1 MEPKFKT
8 SFIPK
13 KQVTTISAP
22 AGNGR
27 AVSFIM
33 LLATVIF
40 LASVLFAAGVFLYK
54 KTIEQQLVAQG
65 EQLEIVRQSFDPA
78 FIARAS
84 RLNQRIIASSRILNR
99 HLSPSRIF
107 ELLEQ
112 STLQTISF
120 DSLKFNN
127 NVEGKIT
134 ITGSGQ
140 GREFSSIVLQSDE
153 FGRTGSMKDVLFSGL
168 DPQTNVVMFK
178 FEATLDP
185 QLILYAKNI
194 QPVNVTATED
204 ENINAAQED
213 LGVFG
218 NQ

>member
-13 KQVTTISAP
+13 KPVTSVSGPTSTGKSI
-22 AGNGR
+22 
-27 AVSFIM
+27 SFIM

-54 KTIEQQLVAQG
+54 KTIEQQIQAQR
-65 EQLEIVRQSFDPA
+65 EQLEIVRQSFDPP
-78 FIARAS
+78 FIERAN
-84 RLNQRIIASSRILNR
+84 RLNRRIIAANRILDR

-120 DSLKFNN
+120 TSLKFNN
-127 NVEGKIT
+127 NVEGKIV
-134 ITGSGQ
+134 IEGAGE

-153 FGRTGSMKDVLFSGL
+153 FGRTGSMRDVLFSGL
-168 DPQTNVVMFK
+168 EPQNGVVNFN

-194 QPVNVTATED
+194 QPVNI
-204 ENINAAQED
+204 NITNEEVVDDIQED
-213 LGVFG
+213 VGIFG